1 MTSFMNTH
9 GAPRRRRP
17 APRAACAALASL
29 ALLLLPPSAR
39 VAGAQDSATTRA
51 RPAAGTAVA
60 GVATPPPAT
69 PARADARPLSLEEAL
84 RLAEGTSENVR
95 IARAGVERAQGQLLE
110 ARSQLFPQ
118 LNTSLGYQRQLES
131 QFKAITEK
139 FGGSGTSA
147 SATPSQ
153 SVCATD
159 PNNVASTLL
168 ICPAPGANPLTQI
181 FASPNTVVFGLTG
194 SQTLFAG
201 GRVISNISASA
212 AGRRV
217 AEVGLA
223 SARAQVRL
231 DVTQAYYDATLADR
245 LVAIAESSLVQTE
258 RTFRQTQLSRQVG
271 STSEFEALRAR
282 VTRENQRPVVIQARS
297 ARDVAYLR
305 LRQLLEIPLG
315 EPLRLTTPLLDEAPP
330 SPALAAAAT
339 PQRAVAVPAV
349 NAPIS
354 VDDILAEDSAT
365 IATVAAVVAASDTTV
380 EDRSS
385 VRQARENVSAS
396 RSLLRA
402 ARAQRLPSLSLS
414 TNYQRYAYPVT
425 GLPTYGET
433 YPNWSVSVGV
443 SLPLFTGG
451 RIRGDELVAQANLAE
466 ARARLDQTREFA
478 ALDAQLALTQLEQA
492 AAAYAASAGTSEQAA
507 RAYQIAEVRYREGIS
522 TQVELNDSRLLLQ
535 QSQAN
540 RAQAARDLQ
549 VARVRL
555 ALLRDLPL
563 QASGAA
569 STGTSGTQS
578 QGTTQS
584 RQSQQQGAQQQGQ
597 QGAAQSQTGQFGGTT
612 P

>member
-1 MTSFMNTH
+1 MTSFTNTH
-9 GAPRRRRP
+9 GAPGRRRP
-17 APRAACAALASL
+17 APRAACAVLASL

-39 VAGAQDSATTRA
+39 VARAQDSASTRP
-51 RPAAGTAVA
+51 RPAASTAVV
-60 GVATPPPAT
+60 GVAAPSPAT
-69 PARADARPLSLEEAL
+69 STRADARPLSLEEAL
-84 RLAEGTSENVR
+84 RLAEGTSESVR
-95 IARAGVERAQGQLLE
+95 IARAGVERAHGQLLE

-118 LNTSLGYQRQLES
+118 LNTTLGYQRQLES

-139 FGGSGTSA
+139 FGGGSTSSSGSSA
-147 SATPSQ
+147 Q

-168 ICPAPGANPLTQI
+168 ICPPPGANPLTQI

-212 AGRRV
+212 AGQRV

-271 STSEFEALRAR
+271 NTSEFEALRAR

-339 PQRAVAVPAV
+339 PERAVAVPAV

-365 IATVAAVVAASDTTV
+365 VAAVAAVVAASDTTV

-385 VRQARENVSAS
+385 VRQARENVNAS

-402 ARAQRLPSLSLS
+402 ARAQRLPSLALS
-414 TNYQRYAYPVT
+414 TNYQRYAYPST
-425 GLPTYGET
+425 GLPTYNEF

-443 SLPLFTGG
+443 SLPIFTGG
-451 RIRGDELVAQANLAE
+451 RIRGDEMVAQANLVE

-492 AAAYAASAGTSEQAA
+492 AAAYAASAGTSEQAS